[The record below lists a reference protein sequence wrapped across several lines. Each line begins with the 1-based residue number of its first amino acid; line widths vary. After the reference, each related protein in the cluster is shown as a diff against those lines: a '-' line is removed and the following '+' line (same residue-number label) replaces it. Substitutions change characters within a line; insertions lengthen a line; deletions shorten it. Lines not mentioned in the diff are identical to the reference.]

1 MSKSRLKLI
10 LALPRLVGMTKTNR
24 IKFFKPKFSGAKGTN
39 TQRSQKTPNHQ
50 NITM

>member
-24 IKFFKPKFSGAKGTN
+24 IKFLFSHLNLVALKVPT
-39 TQRSQKTPNHQ
+39 RSVLKKHQ
-50 NITM
+50 TTKK